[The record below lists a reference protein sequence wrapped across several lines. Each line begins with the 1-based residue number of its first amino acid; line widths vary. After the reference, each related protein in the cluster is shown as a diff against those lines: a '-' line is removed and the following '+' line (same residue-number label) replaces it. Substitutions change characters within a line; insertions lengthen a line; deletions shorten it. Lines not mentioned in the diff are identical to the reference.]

1 MVIRF
6 DEADAWLQVPLGQD
20 PEPPP
25 VDADIDTPGS
35 TLNGGRIAWAPVLY
49 PHNPDLYIVRIN
61 YVTSAPP
68 NLLLAGYSIG
78 GPHAHPLWE
87 LYIPRDYGCEITLPS
102 LPDEAPRQ
110 SNGSFILENPLP
122 NPDDPQAPQ
131 HYGKDDLEVEFNA
144 YIFGATDKEFDYNRD
159 FLFSDINMEASGVS
173 QDSYIFKV
181 PAELTEA
188 LSKEIGKP

>member
-1 MVIRF
+1 M
-6 DEADAWLQVPLGQD
+6 
-20 PEPPP
+20 
-25 VDADIDTPGS
+25 
-35 TLNGGRIAWAPVLY
+35 
-49 PHNPDLYIVRIN
+49 
-61 YVTSAPP
+61 
-68 NLLLAGYSIG
+68 
-78 GPHAHPLWE
+78 
-87 LYIPRDYGCEITLPS
+87 
-102 LPDEAPRQ
+102 PDEAPRQ

-181 PAELTEA
+181 PAELTEP